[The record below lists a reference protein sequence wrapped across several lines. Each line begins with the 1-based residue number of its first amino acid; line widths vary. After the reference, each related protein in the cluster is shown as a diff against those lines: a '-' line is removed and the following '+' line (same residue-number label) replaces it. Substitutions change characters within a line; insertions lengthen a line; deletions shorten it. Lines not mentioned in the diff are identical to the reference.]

1 MSIAELNELREAE
14 RRVQVLESRI
24 DELARRLVTLEKDAV
39 SRNTLHLKDKK
50 RG

>member
-1 MSIAELNELREAE
+1 MSIAELNELHEAQ
-14 RRVQVLESRI
+14 RRILVLESRI
-24 DELARRLVTLEKDAV
+24 DELARRVVALEKDAV

>member
-1 MSIAELNELREAE
+1 MSISELNELREAQ

-24 DELARRLVTLEKDAV
+24 DELARRLVALEKDAV
-39 SRNTLHLKDKK
+39 SRNTLRLKDNR